1 MRNCLPKPGCA
12 VRLSRQEDHNSHF
25 CAAPKHS
32 QCCPAG
38 SPKSMSYS
46 CMPDHQPPC
55 FEPPAI
61 LGSMYE
67 RKVEIGKTS
76 KARLSCLN
84 LVSSAPLALSLA
96 ILGKCRSPTVSHLQS
111 SAAISG
117 TPWCLRGHKT
127 STFTHLIPS
136 RFHPYL
142 MKSNIWTKE
151 RTDGI
156 SPEGKAEEL
165 SSQLFVREQ
174 KAVAGLQVRL
184 HTSWSAGHDTPLLS
198 QLEKP
203 GKC

>member
-1 MRNCLPKPGCA
+1 M
-12 VRLSRQEDHNSHF
+12 RLSRQEDHNSHF

-84 LVSSAPLALSLA
+84 LVSSAPF
-96 ILGKCRSPTVSHLQS
+96 GTVTCYFRKMQVSHS
-111 SAAISG
+111 VISAVLCSY
-117 TPWCLRGHKT
+117 LRYSLMSQRTQDLYIYALDSFPFSPLFNEKQ
-127 STFTHLIPS
+127 
-136 RFHPYL
+136 YL
-142 MKSNIWTKE
+142 NK
-151 RTDGI
+151 
-156 SPEGKAEEL
+156 
-165 SSQLFVREQ
+165 REN
-174 KAVAGLQVRL
+174 
-184 HTSWSAGHDTPLLS
+184 
-198 QLEKP
+198 
-203 GKC
+203 